1 MSISAPHVIFQVT
14 LVPDK
19 SCLPRMS
26 KKLTQQGSM
35 HMNSSGHAGLL
46 VTSSWKIW
54 LRDVMKTKQILAAIR
69 GLRERII
76 HTNKAIS
83 QGSYKTVI
91 NPSHCSQI
99 NRMTAETGRNRQGIK
114 LEKPGTAGSRVGE
127 HRQEFPCGITD
138 ESVMSLSS
146 SSQSH
151 ALIIVCPVQPP
162 LQAPQWLLASYG
174 GEFFL
179 AGNHTRTLFT
189 VINPGDTSGSFAY

>member
-35 HMNSSGHAGLL
+35 NINSSGHAGLL
-46 VTSSWKIW
+46 VNSSWKIW
-54 LRDVMKTKQILAAIR
+54 LRDVMKTKQLLAAIR

-91 NPSHCSQI
+91 NPAHCSQI
-99 NRMTAETGRNRQGIK
+99 NRMTAEAGRNRQ
-114 LEKPGTAGSRVGE
+114 AGKTRHSRRKSWRTQTG
-127 HRQEFPCGITD
+127 G
-138 ESVMSLSS
+138 SVW
-146 SSQSH
+146 H
-151 ALIIVCPVQPP
+151 HKWKCDV
-162 LQAPQWLLASYG
+162 
-174 GEFFL
+174 F
-179 AGNHTRTLFT
+179 
-189 VINPGDTSGSFAY
+189 VIQQ

>member
-54 LRDVMKTKQILAAIR
+54 LRDVMKTKQILAAIT

-76 HTNKAIS
+76 HTNKTIS

-138 ESVMSLSS
+138 VFVIQQSVSCPCNSLSC
-146 SSQSH
+146 
-151 ALIIVCPVQPP
+151 A
-162 LQAPQWLLASYG
+162 ATLASP
-174 GEFFL
+174 
-179 AGNHTRTLFT
+179 T
-189 VINPGDTSGSFAY
+189 VAVSKLWWGVLSGRESHQDFVYCDKS